1 MELKKLFC
9 EIRSIVK
16 INENYVPRDYQ
27 TMGGMWTVDTYK
39 KLNVMFQIMD
49 EGYTTRIITN
59 DVEVVCNY
67 NNDIEIKKG
76 TIEMLENI
84 LKSLTNS

>member
-1 MELKKLFC
+1 
-9 EIRSIVK
+9 
-16 INENYVPRDYQ
+16 
-27 TMGGMWTVDTYK
+27 MGGMWTVDTYK

-49 EGYTTRIITN
+49 EGYTTRIITD

-76 TIEMLENI
+76 TMEMLENV